1 MKIRNNIKISI
12 CIAVKNNKKKLQ
24 KCLNS
29 ILNQN
34 DATGKNIIETRKQI
48 MQNANGVEVKEQEM
62 PDVRR
67 DLQMQ
72 AVQEM
77 REKIRR

>member
-1 MKIRNNIKISI
+1 MARNQDE
-12 CIAVKNNKKKLQ
+12 V
-24 KCLNS
+24 NS

-34 DATGKNIIETRKQI
+34 DASGKNIIQTRKQV
-48 MQNANGVEVKEQEM
+48 MQNANGKEIKEQEM

-77 REKIRR
+77 RENIRR

>member
-1 MKIRNNIKISI
+1 MARNQDE
-12 CIAVKNNKKKLQ
+12 V
-24 KCLNS
+24 NS

-34 DATGKNIIETRKQI
+34 DVSGKNIIETRRQVIK
-48 MQNANGVEVKEQEM
+48 NADGKEIKEQEM

-77 REKIRR
+77 RENIRR

>member
-1 MKIRNNIKISI
+1 MARNQDE
-12 CIAVKNNKKKLQ
+12 V
-24 KCLNS
+24 NS

>member
-1 MKIRNNIKISI
+1 MARNQDE
-12 CIAVKNNKKKLQ
+12 V
-24 KCLNS
+24 NS

-34 DATGKNIIETRKQI
+34 DASGKAVIETRKQVI
-48 MQNANGVEVKEQEM
+48 KNAGGEAVKEQEM

-77 REKIRR
+77 REKFRR